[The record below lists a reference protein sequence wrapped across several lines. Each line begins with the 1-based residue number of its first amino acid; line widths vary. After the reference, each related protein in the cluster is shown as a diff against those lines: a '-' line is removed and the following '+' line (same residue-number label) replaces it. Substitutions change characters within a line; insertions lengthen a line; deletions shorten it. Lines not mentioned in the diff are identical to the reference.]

1 MSKRLFKRKDN
12 PRLTGE
18 GGVVVLVLLPDAGQV
33 AHDGYADLLE
43 KLGATNTRALED
55 LGRAKRTGREH
66 DVLVRA
72 DLSFD
77 ASSVRALERPHEDL
91 LTMVSLYWPW
101 CARLREGTY
110 ATPTAR
116 SPSKMM
122 RETRALV
129 RR

>member
-1 MSKRLFKRKDN
+1 MR
-12 PRLTGE
+12 RLTGKRR
-18 GGVVVLVLLPDAGQV
+18 VVILVLLADAGKV
-33 AHDGYADLLE
+33 ADALEVELLHEILAAD
-43 KLGATNTRALED
+43 TRALED

-77 ASSVRALERPHEDL
+77 ASSVRALEGPHEKF

-116 SPSKMM
+116 SPSKMT